1 MSRRRRSGF
10 TLVELLIA
18 VTICGV
24 LAAIAVPKYGDL
36 KRRATATQILGDFDV
51 MRAAAL
57 TFYVDSGYFPLEAGS
72 GRMPPNFTPYL
83 PTNFKMKKPE
93 WTLDYENWGSKTSSK
108 YTKTGIVIGVSVTTS
123 DKALG
128 QTAMKLVGN
137 APSFTM
143 GSKFT
148 FLISGY

>member
-1 MSRRRRSGF
+1 MRRRRAGF

-24 LAAIAVPKYGDL
+24 LAGIAVPKYRDV
-36 KRRATATQILGDFDV
+36 KRKASATQIFGDFDV
-51 MRAAAL
+51 MRVAAMS
-57 TFYVDSGYFPLEAGS
+57 FYADSGYFPPETGK
-72 GRMPPNFTPYL
+72 GGMPPNLKNYL
-83 PTNFKMKKPE
+83 PNNFKMKKQQ
-93 WTLDYENWGSKTSSK
+93 WTLDYENWSLKTQSK
-108 YTKTGIVIGVSVTTS
+108 YTKTGVVIGLSVTTP

-128 QTAMKLVGN
+128 QTAMKLIGN

-143 GSKFT
+143 GSKYT